1 MKKIFIFFSFCAM
14 TLGASIGSSVK
25 VPTAE
30 HMKYTFG
37 NHKKHPVQK
46 LEKERFLRSIAP
58 LNQDAI
64 QVSLESKGYTIERIE
79 LQDLASE
86 LVYQV
91 YAMDAQSKSLKLF
104 VDPAHGSILK
114 MELIQ

>member
-1 MKKIFIFFSFCAM
+1 MKKIYISLSLCVM

-25 VPTAE
+25 VPMTE

-58 LNQDAI
+58 LSEDAVQI
-64 QVSLESKGYTIERIE
+64 SLESKGYSIERIE
-79 LQDLASE
+79 LRDIASE
-86 LVYQV
+86 LVYEV
-91 YAMDAQSKSLKLF
+91 YAKTAAADHVKLYI
-104 VDPAHGSILK
+104 DPANGSLLK
-114 MELIQ
+114 NELLK